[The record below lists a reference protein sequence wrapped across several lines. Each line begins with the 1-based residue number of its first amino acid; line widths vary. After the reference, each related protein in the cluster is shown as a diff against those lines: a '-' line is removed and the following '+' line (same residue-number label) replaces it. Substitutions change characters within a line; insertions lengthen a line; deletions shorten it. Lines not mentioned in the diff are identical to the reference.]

1 MAMARSR
8 STSLEVTC
16 SCVRYGLAVASYAAQ
31 ASYIATDTRKRLR
44 AWTGGR
50 GLSRRIAA
58 SVSSSHCRATD
69 WFVTGRSPQY
79 GVATPSLN

>member
-31 ASYIATDTRKRLR
+31 ASYIATDT
-44 AWTGGR
+44 
-50 GLSRRIAA
+50 
-58 SVSSSHCRATD
+58 
-69 WFVTGRSPQY
+69 
-79 GVATPSLN
+79 